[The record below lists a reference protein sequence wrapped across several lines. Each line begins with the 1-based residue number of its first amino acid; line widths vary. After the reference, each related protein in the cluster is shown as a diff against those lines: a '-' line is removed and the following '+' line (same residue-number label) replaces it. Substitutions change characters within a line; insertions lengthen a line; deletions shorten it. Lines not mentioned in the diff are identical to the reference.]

1 MVERLNN
8 RTQYE
13 YYHNYTNMMLY
24 PADVTDKRNDIS
36 ELRII
41 VSITTTLVVR
51 LRFLFVHNFYYGS
64 INDYDLRIIFYSYNL
79 IIKDVQTKKLFF

>member
-8 RTQYE
+8 RTQCE

-36 ELRII
+36 QLKII
-41 VSITTTLVVR
+41 VSITTLVVR
-51 LRFLFVHNFYYGS
+51 CVNFIFLFITFIMEV
-64 INDYDLRIIFYSYNL
+64 
-79 IIKDVQTKKLFF
+79 